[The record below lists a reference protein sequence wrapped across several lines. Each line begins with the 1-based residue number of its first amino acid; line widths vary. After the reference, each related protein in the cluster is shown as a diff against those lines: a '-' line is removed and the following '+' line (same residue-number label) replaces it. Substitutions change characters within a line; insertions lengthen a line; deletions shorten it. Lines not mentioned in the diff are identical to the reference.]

1 MCKIFTVAFA
11 EFNIETAEAVK
22 GERVPKDFEKEVA
35 EILSATRARPCGKE
49 CFTARNLAL
58 YTLGMLPRFGEFR
71 TALIRHAY
79 AGKCM
84 RCRHADGAMQWVA
97 LRVPRC
103 PERMHSY
110 KLDRVERGRP
120 SPALRKFVTEHV
132 TMCSVCQRHC
142 KKNYPRLHE
151 QCVSGSPKSS
161 KLGVPDSRGSHI
173 SNLGF

>member
-84 RCRHADGAMQWVA
+84 RCRHADGI
-97 LRVPRC
+97 R
-103 PERMHSY
+103 Y
-110 KLDRVERGRP
+110 KNVGPFCSFSLVFIR
-120 SPALRKFVTEHV
+120 RKPYFL
-132 TMCSVCQRHC
+132 MYMI
-142 KKNYPRLHE
+142 KKNE
-151 QCVSGSPKSS
+151 
-161 KLGVPDSRGSHI
+161 
-173 SNLGF
+173 NLPSMWIIQN